1 MTREE
6 FKNKM
11 RELIDEYID
20 TENTEF
26 EDIIDIYEVRTTMY
40 DVNKGKDEVVNF
52 SIAVEIEK
60 V

>member
-20 TENTEF
+20 AENTDF
-26 EDIIDIYEVRTTMY
+26 EDIIDIYEVQTTMY
-40 DVNKGKDEVVNF
+40 DVNKEDEVVNF